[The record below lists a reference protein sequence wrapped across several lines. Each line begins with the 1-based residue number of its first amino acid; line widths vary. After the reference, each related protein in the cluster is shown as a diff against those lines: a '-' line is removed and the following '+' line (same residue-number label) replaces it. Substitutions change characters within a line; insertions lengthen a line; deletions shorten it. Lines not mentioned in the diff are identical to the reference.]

1 MTMKNIPLTQEE
13 EKALETYLDG
23 KLSSEEKIN
32 VEEMLRNSARLQDY
46 LDFLKSVKGMSQM
59 SAMKPAPLD
68 LTAKIMT
75 RLSTVR
81 ATSALRPASLAV
93 RWAPLFA
100 TACFFLAFGLFL
112 GKSRLQSGT
121 VSVRFFLDAP
131 RAQTVALA
139 GDFTDW
145 KPVSLKP
152 RGEEWELT
160 LDVPHGRHE
169 YVFIL
174 NGRRFVIDPRAQDV
188 VEDSKGDFYSILD
201 TKNTRKNINV

>member
-1 MTMKNIPLTQEE
+1 MKNIPLTREKEE
-13 EKALETYLDG
+13 LLEAYVDG
-23 KLSSEEKIN
+23 KLNPEEKVK
-32 VEEMLRNSARLQDY
+32 VEGMLRNSPGFQDY
-46 LDFLKSVKGMSQM
+46 LAFLKKVKGMSQM

-68 LTAKIMT
+68 LTVKIMT
-75 RLSTVR
+75 CLSTVR
-81 ATSALRPASLAV
+81 ATSTLLPASFAV
-93 RWAPLFA
+93 RWAPLFV

-121 VSVRFFLDAP
+121 VSIRFFLDAP

-152 RGEEWELT
+152 SGEEWELT

-201 TKNTRKNINV
+201 TKKTDKKINI